1 MYLTSQRVY
10 SASRKKA
17 GINTFLYRH
26 GDQEFP
32 GMRWDRPRL
41 ERVADERVGTRAA
54 EHVEIGPGGNRVLS
68 YVDIVAADSTPI
80 AEVEEALRVFGETF
94 SPDALPET
102 RLLGSIAVRF
112 GAEFGLMDHVR
123 EEFAMIAEPA
133 LNLLRHPTEPVWRT
147 AQPLEVD
154 VEHLQEGGLR
164 FTLREDT
171 KRRLAAIHGPDWQAP
186 RFSIA
191 YDVRDAFEQ
200 AHGDIFRNSVLILTS
215 LEFERVA
222 ELGGMRFY
230 DVTTG
235 NVLAEW
241 PQR

>member
-1 MYLTSQRVY
+1 
-10 SASRKKA
+10 
-17 GINTFLYRH
+17 
-26 GDQEFP
+26 
-32 GMRWDRPRL
+32 
-41 ERVADERVGTRAA
+41 
-54 EHVEIGPGGNRVLS
+54 
-68 YVDIVAADSTPI
+68 
-80 AEVEEALRVFGETF
+80 
-94 SPDALPET
+94 
-102 RLLGSIAVRF
+102 
-112 GAEFGLMDHVR
+112 MDHVR

-154 VEHLQEGGLR
+154 VEHLQDGGLR
-164 FTLREDT
+164 FTLRDET
-171 KRRLAAIHGPDWQAP
+171 KHRLHAIHGHDWQAP
-186 RFSIA
+186 HFSIA

-230 DVTTG
+230 DMTTG